1 MSRSLSFTGAL
12 MCALLG
18 AAGASFSAATE
29 SAASAKPQAAITSQA
44 APTDPEDLTLA
55 QAAPAKT
62 QAAPTQ
68 SPSPKPAAP
77 SPTPAN
83 APPRTPAAAAPSTP
97 KPAASKTA
105 APKATTTRPKTS
117 APQSAAAKAKAKNQ
131 LQQLDWRELLPEN
144 ERKRYNPNAPAPI
157 HGPLG
162 EGGPPAV
169 QTVTTTVN
177 AALDQQLVRLPG
189 FIVPLGPP
197 RDGVVREF
205 YLVPYI
211 GEDIH
216 VPPPPSNQMVY
227 VRSATGIEAEALHEA
242 YWVTGKMRVETR
254 TTPLG
259 TSAYSMVASKVEQ
272 YLN

>member
-1 MSRSLSFTGAL
+1 
-12 MCALLG
+12 
-18 AAGASFSAATE
+18 
-29 SAASAKPQAAITSQA
+29 
-44 APTDPEDLTLA
+44 
-55 QAAPAKT
+55 
-62 QAAPTQ
+62 
-68 SPSPKPAAP
+68 
-77 SPTPAN
+77 
-83 APPRTPAAAAPSTP
+83 
-97 KPAASKTA
+97 
-105 APKATTTRPKTS
+105 
-117 APQSAAAKAKAKNQ
+117 
-131 LQQLDWRELLPEN
+131 LQQIDWRDLLPEN
-144 ERKRYNPNAPAPI
+144 ERKKYNPNAPAPV

-169 QTVTTTVN
+169 QTITTTVN
-177 AALDQQLVRLPG
+177 ADLDQALVRMPG
-189 FIVPLGPP
+189 FIVPLGAPSN
-197 RDGVVREF
+197 GVVQEF

-227 VRSATGIEAEALHEA
+227 VRSATGIAAEALHEA

>member
-1 MSRSLSFTGAL
+1 MPWPGRRVRVRPERAGRYDGEAMSRSPSFAGAL
-12 MCALLG
+12 LCALC
-18 AAGASFSAATE
+18 AATVWTVAAE
-29 SAASAKPQAAITSQA
+29 SAVPAQPR
-44 APTDPEDLTLA
+44 PLVLA
-55 QAAPAKT
+55 QAG
-62 QAAPTQ
+62 Q
-68 SPSPKPAAP
+68 SKPAADTSQ
-77 SPTPAN
+77 SPQAK
-83 APPRTPAAAAPSTP
+83 PAAARSSAPSTP
-97 KPAASKTA
+97 ASKNA
-105 APKATTTRPKTS
+105 APKATTTRPKT
-117 APQSAAAKAKAKNQ
+117 PPPKAASKKNE
-131 LQQLDWRELLPEN
+131 LQQIDWRELLPAN
-144 ERKRYNPNAPAPI
+144 ERKRYDPNPPPPV

-162 EGGPPAV
+162 EAGPPAV

-177 AALDQQLVRLPG
+177 AELDQALVRLPG

-227 VRSATGIEAEALHEA
+227 VRSATGIAAEALHEA